1 MICVV
6 VALMSTITEELI
18 GMTFDSA
25 GYGVRSE
32 STAIPLTAHAFKN
45 KFEELEKMDLF
56 CLSQDD
62 PES

>member
-1 MICVV
+1 MICIV

-18 GMTFDSA
+18 GVTFDFA
-25 GYGVRSE
+25 GYGVRFE

-62 PES
+62 PDS